1 MRQNKWLGRNDGS
14 TLTFVRSSGPLLFGA
29 EFTQVG
35 GTEFACPGT
44 ARLPGPKG
52 CFLRQHHLQQGDR
65 YVEQFIENRTRNISP
80 YPWGF
85 AAIEIDRDLAQQNK
99 FALRRA
105 SGIFQDGTP
114 FDMPGSSPLPLAI
127 DLPAG
132 TEKQLIWM
140 TMPAASVNSREVDM
154 AEATSGSRYV
164 RDIET
169 VIDSSS
175 GLHVEEEIEVAH
187 PRISF
192 EVRKTPKAGF
202 HCLKV
207 ARVLEVRDKSMI
219 FDETFAPPVLVSR
232 AHPVVAGW
240 LDRVIGWIETKL
252 ETLARYAADPSSG
265 GGLQTFDYF
274 MLQMLNREINVLR
287 HMRHSSYTH
296 PVDIYQELLRIS
308 GELWTFSPKRL
319 APEYVEY
326 DHDSPEAS
334 FEPVLADIQR
344 LLSLDI
350 GRAIRLNLTE
360 LHGQR
365 LYGAGAGPHAVPQCD
380 LRHRGRGE
388 QEPDPDPA
396 AVPGAVQ
403 DRAEHQDEGNRAD
416 ASARR
421 RDHPHPDAAA
431 ADPFGVGSR
440 LLLPRQV
447 VAALAGIQ
455 RGQRARPSFC
465 RGLARSSVGSL
476 GNHGRS

>member
-1 MRQNKWLGRNDGS
+1 MSWYSKVAWSEGL
-14 TLTFVRSSGPLLFGA
+14 
-29 EFTQVG
+29 
-35 GTEFACPGT
+35 
-44 ARLPGPKG
+44 
-52 CFLRQHHLQQGDR
+52 FLRQHHLQQGDR

-85 AAIEIDRDLAQQNK
+85 AAIEIDRDLAHQNK

-114 FDMPGSSPLPLAI
+114 FDMPGSSPLPMAI

-175 GLHVEEEIEVAH
+175 GLHVEEEVEVAH

-207 ARVLEVRDKSMI
+207 ARVLEVRDKSVI

-287 HMRHSSYTH
+287 HMRHSRYTH

-319 APEYVEY
+319 APEYIEY

-360 LHGQR
+360 LTANAYMAQVPDR
-365 LYGAGAGPHAVPQCD
+365 TLFRNATFVIEVAASKSLTQIQQQFPALCKIGPNTKMKEIVQTH
-380 LRHRGRGE
+380 L
-388 QEPDPDPA
+388 
-396 AVPGAVQ
+396 PGV
-403 DRAEHQDEGNRAD
+403 EIIHI
-416 ASARR
+416 
-421 RDHPHPDAAA
+421 PTP
-431 ADPFGVGSR
+431 
-440 LLLPRQV
+440 PRQIRSV
-447 VAALAGIQ
+447 SDHVYFYLDKSSPLWPEFSVASGLGLHFAGDWPDLQLDLWAIMED
-455 RGQRARPSFC
+455 RR
-465 RGLARSSVGSL
+465 
-476 GNHGRS
+476 

>member
-1 MRQNKWLGRNDGS
+1 MSWYSKVAWSEGL
-14 TLTFVRSSGPLLFGA
+14 
-29 EFTQVG
+29 
-35 GTEFACPGT
+35 
-44 ARLPGPKG
+44 
-52 CFLRQHHLQQGDR
+52 FLRQHHLQQGDR
-65 YVEQFIENRTRNISP
+65 YVEQFIENRTRHISP

-85 AAIEIDRDLAQQNK
+85 AAIEIDRDLAHQNK

-175 GLHVEEEIEVAH
+175 GLHVEEEVEVAH

-202 HCLKV
+202 HCIKV
-207 ARVLEVRDKSMI
+207 ARVLEVRDKSVI

-240 LDRVIGWIETKL
+240 LDRVIGWSETKL

-265 GGLQTFDYF
+265 GGLQSFDYF

-287 HMRHSSYTH
+287 HMRHSRYTH
-296 PVDIYQELLRIS
+296 PVEIYQELLRIS

-319 APEYVEY
+319 APEYTEY

-360 LHGQR
+360 LTANAYMAQVPDR
-365 LYGAGAGPHAVPQCD
+365 TLFRNATFVIEVAASKSLTQIQQQFPALCKIGPNTKMKEIVQTH
-380 LRHRGRGE
+380 L
-388 QEPDPDPA
+388 
-396 AVPGAVQ
+396 PGV
-403 DRAEHQDEGNRAD
+403 EIIHI
-416 ASARR
+416 
-421 RDHPHPDAAA
+421 PTP
-431 ADPFGVGSR
+431 
-440 LLLPRQV
+440 PRQIRSV
-447 VAALAGIQ
+447 SDHVYFYLDKSSPLWPEFSVASGLGLHFAGDWPDLQLDLWAIMED
-455 RGQRARPSFC
+455 RR
-465 RGLARSSVGSL
+465 
-476 GNHGRS
+476 

>member
-1 MRQNKWLGRNDGS
+1 MSWYSKVAWSEGL
-14 TLTFVRSSGPLLFGA
+14 
-29 EFTQVG
+29 
-35 GTEFACPGT
+35 
-44 ARLPGPKG
+44 
-52 CFLRQHHLQQGDR
+52 FLRQHHLQQGDR

-85 AAIEIDRDLAQQNK
+85 AAIEIDRDLAHQNK

-114 FDMPGSSPLPLAI
+114 FDMPGSSPLPMAI

-175 GLHVEEEIEVAH
+175 GLHVEEEVEVAH

-207 ARVLEVRDKSMI
+207 ARVLEVRDKSVI

-287 HMRHSSYTH
+287 HMRHSRYTH

-319 APEYVEY
+319 APEYIEY
-326 DHDSPEAS
+326 DHDLPEAS

-360 LHGQR
+360 LTANAYMAQVPDR
-365 LYGAGAGPHAVPQCD
+365 TLFRNATFVIEVAASKSLTQIQQQFPALCKIGPNTKMKEIVQTH
-380 LRHRGRGE
+380 L
-388 QEPDPDPA
+388 
-396 AVPGAVQ
+396 PGV
-403 DRAEHQDEGNRAD
+403 EIIHI
-416 ASARR
+416 
-421 RDHPHPDAAA
+421 PTP
-431 ADPFGVGSR
+431 
-440 LLLPRQV
+440 PRQIRSV
-447 VAALAGIQ
+447 SDHVYFYLDKSSPLWPEFSVASGLGLHFAGDWPDLQLDLWAIMED
-455 RGQRARPSFC
+455 RR
-465 RGLARSSVGSL
+465 
-476 GNHGRS
+476 

>member
-1 MRQNKWLGRNDGS
+1 MSWYSKVAWSEGL
-14 TLTFVRSSGPLLFGA
+14 
-29 EFTQVG
+29 
-35 GTEFACPGT
+35 
-44 ARLPGPKG
+44 
-52 CFLRQHHLQQGDR
+52 FLRQHHLQQGDR

-85 AAIEIDRDLAQQNK
+85 AAIEIDRDLAHQNK

-154 AEATSGSRYV
+154 AEATSGSRYT

-175 GLHVEEEIEVAH
+175 GLHVEEELEVAH

-207 ARVLEVRDKSMI
+207 ARVLEVRDKSVI

-287 HMRHSSYTH
+287 HMRHSRYTH

-360 LHGQR
+360 LTANAYMAQVPDR
-365 LYGAGAGPHAVPQCD
+365 TLFRNATFVIEVAANKSLTQIQQQFPALCKIGPNTKMKEIVQTH
-380 LRHRGRGE
+380 L
-388 QEPDPDPA
+388 
-396 AVPGAVQ
+396 PGV
-403 DRAEHQDEGNRAD
+403 EIIHI
-416 ASARR
+416 
-421 RDHPHPDAAA
+421 PTP
-431 ADPFGVGSR
+431 
-440 LLLPRQV
+440 PRQIRSV
-447 VAALAGIQ
+447 SDHVYFYLDKSSPLWPEFSVASGLGLHFAGDWPDLQLDLWAIMED
-455 RGQRARPSFC
+455 RR
-465 RGLARSSVGSL
+465 
-476 GNHGRS
+476 

>member
-1 MRQNKWLGRNDGS
+1 MSWYSKVAWSEGL
-14 TLTFVRSSGPLLFGA
+14 
-29 EFTQVG
+29 
-35 GTEFACPGT
+35 
-44 ARLPGPKG
+44 
-52 CFLRQHHLQQGDR
+52 FLRQHHLQQGDR

-85 AAIEIDRDLAQQNK
+85 AAIEIDRDLAHQNK

-175 GLHVEEEIEVAH
+175 GLHVEEEVEVAH

-207 ARVLEVRDKSMI
+207 ARVLEVRDKSVI

-287 HMRHSSYTH
+287 HMRHSRYTH

-319 APEYVEY
+319 APEYIEY

-360 LHGQR
+360 LTANAYMAQVPDR
-365 LYGAGAGPHAVPQCD
+365 TLFRNATFVIEVAASKSLTQIQQQFPALCKIGPNTKMKEIVQTH
-380 LRHRGRGE
+380 L
-388 QEPDPDPA
+388 
-396 AVPGAVQ
+396 PGV
-403 DRAEHQDEGNRAD
+403 EIIHI
-416 ASARR
+416 
-421 RDHPHPDAAA
+421 PTP
-431 ADPFGVGSR
+431 
-440 LLLPRQV
+440 PRQIRSV
-447 VAALAGIQ
+447 SDHVYFYLDKSSPLWPEFSVASGLGLHFAGDWPDLQLDLWAIMED
-455 RGQRARPSFC
+455 RR
-465 RGLARSSVGSL
+465 
-476 GNHGRS
+476 

>member
-1 MRQNKWLGRNDGS
+1 MSWYSKVAWSEGL
-14 TLTFVRSSGPLLFGA
+14 
-29 EFTQVG
+29 
-35 GTEFACPGT
+35 
-44 ARLPGPKG
+44 
-52 CFLRQHHLQQGDR
+52 FLRQHHLQQSDR

-85 AAIEIDRDLAQQNK
+85 AAIEIDRDLAHQNK

-154 AEATSGSRYV
+154 AEATSGSRYT

-175 GLHVEEEIEVAH
+175 GLHVEEELEVAH

-207 ARVLEVRDKSMI
+207 ARVLEVRDKSVI

-240 LDRVIGWIETKL
+240 LDRVIGWSETKL

-274 MLQMLNREINVLR
+274 MLQMLNREINILR
-287 HMRHSSYTH
+287 HMRHSRYTH
-296 PVDIYQELLRIS
+296 PVDIYVELLRIS

-319 APEYVEY
+319 APEYAEY

-360 LHGQR
+360 LTANAYMAQVPDR
-365 LYGAGAGPHAVPQCD
+365 TLFRNATFVIEVAASKSLTQIQQQFPALCKIGPNTKMKEIVQTH
-380 LRHRGRGE
+380 L
-388 QEPDPDPA
+388 
-396 AVPGAVQ
+396 PGV
-403 DRAEHQDEGNRAD
+403 EIIHI
-416 ASARR
+416 
-421 RDHPHPDAAA
+421 PTP
-431 ADPFGVGSR
+431 
-440 LLLPRQV
+440 PRQIRAV
-447 VAALAGIQ
+447 SDHVYFYLDKASPLWPEFSVASGLGLHFAGDWPDLQLDLWAIMED
-455 RGQRARPSFC
+455 RR
-465 RGLARSSVGSL
+465 
-476 GNHGRS
+476 

>member
-1 MRQNKWLGRNDGS
+1 MSWYSKVAWSEGL
-14 TLTFVRSSGPLLFGA
+14 
-29 EFTQVG
+29 
-35 GTEFACPGT
+35 
-44 ARLPGPKG
+44 
-52 CFLRQHHLQQGDR
+52 FLRQHHLQQSDR

-85 AAIEIDRDLAQQNK
+85 AAIEIDRDLAHQNK

-154 AEATSGSRYV
+154 AEATSGSRYT

-175 GLHVEEEIEVAH
+175 GLHVEEELEVAH

-207 ARVLEVRDKSMI
+207 ARVLEVRDKSVI

-240 LDRVIGWIETKL
+240 LDRVIGWSETKL

-274 MLQMLNREINVLR
+274 MLQMLNREINILR
-287 HMRHSSYTH
+287 HMRHSRYTH

-319 APEYVEY
+319 APEYAEY
-326 DHDSPEAS
+326 DHDLPEAS

-360 LHGQR
+360 LTANAYMAQVPDR
-365 LYGAGAGPHAVPQCD
+365 TLFRNATFVIEVAASKSLTQIQQQFPALCKIGPNTKMKEIVQTH
-380 LRHRGRGE
+380 L
-388 QEPDPDPA
+388 
-396 AVPGAVQ
+396 PGV
-403 DRAEHQDEGNRAD
+403 EIIHI
-416 ASARR
+416 
-421 RDHPHPDAAA
+421 PTP
-431 ADPFGVGSR
+431 
-440 LLLPRQV
+440 PRQIRAV
-447 VAALAGIQ
+447 SDHVYFYLDKASPLWPEFSVASGLGLHFAGDWPDLQLDLWAIMED
-455 RGQRARPSFC
+455 RR
-465 RGLARSSVGSL
+465 
-476 GNHGRS
+476 